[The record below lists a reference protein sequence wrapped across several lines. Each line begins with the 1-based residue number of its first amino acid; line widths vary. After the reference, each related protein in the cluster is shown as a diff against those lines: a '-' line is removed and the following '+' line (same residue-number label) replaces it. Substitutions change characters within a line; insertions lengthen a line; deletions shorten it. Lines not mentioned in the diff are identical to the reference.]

1 MNNMQV
7 FEDIKKV
14 FIDLGMPISNEEL
27 HEKCPNFW
35 SAFSDDPFYSDIFVI
50 YYKEDQLVRVIA
62 LYWSIPEER
71 MSAALE
77 LINQFNENTGATYF
91 CIMSVDNELSIQGG
105 IHVTGS
111 SLNKEHFKSL
121 LMEIIENIY
130 QYFPV
135 IVDKLEP
142 PSDSEAVP
150 E

>member
-14 FIDLGMPISNEEL
+14 FIDLGMPISHEEL
-27 HEKCPNFW
+27 HENCPNFW

-50 YYKEDQLVRVIA
+50 YYKDDRLIRVIA

-105 IHVTGS
+105 IRVTGS
-111 SLNKEHFKSL
+111 SLNKKHFKSL

-142 PSDSEAVP
+142 PSDNEAVP